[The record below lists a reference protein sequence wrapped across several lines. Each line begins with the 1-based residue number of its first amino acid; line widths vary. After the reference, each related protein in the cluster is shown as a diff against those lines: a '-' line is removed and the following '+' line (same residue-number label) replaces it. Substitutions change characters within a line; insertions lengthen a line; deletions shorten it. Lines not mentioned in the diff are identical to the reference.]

1 MSGISL
7 ILRGFLQMA
16 TLTTSLIV
24 MRWEL
29 LSAVMMFFAST
40 MKIRLRQNSHHVMAL
55 LCGGIGVGMSCWF
68 VTGLLGITLSMENLH
83 NFMEISKNAF
93 IQVMSQAPADWPM
106 P

>member
-1 MSGISL
+1 MSGVSL

-93 IQVMSQAPADWPM
+93 IEVMSQTPTDWPM

>member
-93 IQVMSQAPADWPM
+93 IEVMSQTPTDWPM

>member
-1 MSGISL
+1 MSGILL
-7 ILRGFLQMA
+7 ILRGLLQMA

-40 MKIRLRQNSHHVMAL
+40 MKIKLRQNSHHVMAL
-55 LCGGIGVGMSCWF
+55 MFGGIGVGMSCWF

-93 IQVMSQAPADWPM
+93 VEVMSQTPADWPM

>member
-1 MSGISL
+1 
-7 ILRGFLQMA
+7 MA

-29 LSAVMMFFAST
+29 LSAVMMFLAST
-40 MKIRLRQNSHHVMAL
+40 MKIKLRQNSHHVMAL

-68 VTGLLGITLSMENLH
+68 VTGLMGITLSMDNLH

-93 IQVMSQAPADWPM
+93 IEVMSQTPADWPM

>member
-1 MSGISL
+1 
-7 ILRGFLQMA
+7 MA
-16 TLTTSLIV
+16 TITTSVIL

-40 MKIRLRQNSHHVMAL
+40 FNVRCRKASRNVMAFAFT
-55 LCGGIGVGMSCWF
+55 GIGIGMSCWF

-83 NFMEISKNAF
+83 NFWHITKEVF
-93 IQVMSQAPADWPM
+93 VEVMSRAPADWPM

>member
-1 MSGISL
+1 MPTI
-7 ILRGFLQMA
+7 
-16 TLTTSLIV
+16 TTSVIL

-40 MKIRLRQNSHHVMAL
+40 FNVRCRKASRNVMAFAFT
-55 LCGGIGVGMSCWF
+55 GIGIGMSCWF

-83 NFMEISKNAF
+83 NFWHITKEVF
-93 IQVMSQAPADWPM
+93 VEVMSRAPADWPM

>member
-1 MSGISL
+1 MLL
-7 ILRGFLQMA
+7 IHRGSLQMA

-40 MKIRLRQNSHHVMAL
+40 LKIRFRQNSHHVMAL
-55 LCGGIGVGMSCWF
+55 MCGGIGLGMSCWF
-68 VTGLLGITLSMENLH
+68 VTGLMGITLSMENLH

-93 IQVMSQAPADWPM
+93 VEVMSQTPADWPM

>member
-1 MSGISL
+1 
-7 ILRGFLQMA
+7 MA

-29 LSAVMMFFAST
+29 LSAIMMFFAST
-40 MKIRLRQNSHHVMAL
+40 LKIRFRQNSHHVMAL
-55 LCGGIGVGMSCWF
+55 MCGGIGLGMSCWF

-83 NFMEISKNAF
+83 NFMEITKNAF
-93 IQVMSQAPADWPM
+93 VEVMSQTPADWPM

>member
-1 MSGISL
+1 
-7 ILRGFLQMA
+7 MA
-16 TLTTSLIV
+16 TITTSVIL

-40 MKIRLRQNSHHVMAL
+40 FNVRCRKASRNVMAL
-55 LCGGIGVGMSCWF
+55 AFTGIGIGMSCWF

-83 NFMEISKNAF
+83 NFWHITKEVF
-93 IQVMSQAPADWPM
+93 VEVMSRAPADWPM

>member
-1 MSGISL
+1 
-7 ILRGFLQMA
+7 MA

-29 LSAVMMFFAST
+29 LSAVLMFFAST

-55 LCGGIGVGMSCWF
+55 LCGGIGVGLSCWF
-68 VTGLLGITLSMENLH
+68 VTGLLGITLSMENVN

-93 IQVMSQAPADWPM
+93 IDVMSQTPAEWPM